1 MSEEKAE
8 RRPVEVGVM
17 LAPTP
22 GGDDLDNFASRLI
35 RDAETRLE
43 EASGRRWAFQ
53 SGERV
58 KLEGDGNRSGAD
70 FVGEATLRLA
80 EGSYDLVIVIT
91 DAPLLSAQDR
101 IVSGVASPLTRV
113 CVLSTRQL
121 RKPGRGPDLPLDSPQ
136 VRWNSATLLL
146 NLIGRVLGAA
156 AEAKEGAM
164 ARFVVDPKRNRAEP
178 YVPPEEI
185 RALSDRFVEREY
197 RVTGALS
204 ELWAHIRSIAFDP
217 AMLFHALIR
226 NRALLLPLRLSG
238 LAAAAMAP
246 VFILVF
252 TAEMWDAGLGMSNTT
267 AAVYAV
273 ITIAASTLY
282 LSFAQ
287 NLFLPRK
294 DTERLP
300 RHLALANVVIFTTIL
315 LGIIGLFFMVG
326 LISLALEVWVFPQGL
341 ISTWPTLHEP
351 EVTIWDKLRLA
362 AFVAT
367 VGVTTGALAGGLQRR
382 NVLRQLALFQT
393 AA

>member
-1 MSEEKAE
+1 MSGADEQ
-8 RRPVEVGVM
+8 RRSVEVGVII
-17 LAPTP
+17 APTP
-22 GGDDLDNFASRLI
+22 GGDDLGAFATKLVK
-35 RDAETRLE
+35 DVEARLE
-43 EASGRRWAFQ
+43 EASGRKWCFQ
-53 SGERV
+53 TGEKM
-58 KLEGDGNRSGAD
+58 KLETDENRSGAD
-70 FVGEATLRLA
+70 FVGQASLRLA
-80 EGSYDLVIVIT
+80 EGSYDLVIVVT

-101 IVSGVASPLTRV
+101 IVSGVASPLTRI
-113 CVLSTRQL
+113 CILSTRQL
-121 RKPGRGPDLPLDSPQ
+121 RKPGRGADLPLEAPQ

-146 NLIGRVLGAA
+146 NLVGRVLGARPD
-156 AEAKEGAM
+156 AKEGAM
-164 ARFVVDPKRNRAEP
+164 ARFAVDPERKRAEP

-185 RALSDRFVEREY
+185 RALSDRFLEGEY
-197 RVTGALS
+197 HVTGALS
-204 ELWAHIRSIAFDP
+204 ELWAHVKSIFHDP
-217 AMLFHALIR
+217 AMLVRALLR

-252 TAEMWDAGLGMSNTT
+252 TAEMWDAGLGMSNWT
-267 AAVYAV
+267 AVIYGL

-294 DTERLP
+294 ETEFLP
-300 RHLALANVVIFTTIL
+300 RHLALANVVIFMTIL
-315 LGIIGLFFMVG
+315 LGIIGLFVMVG

-351 EVTIWDKLRLA
+351 EVTIVDKLRLA

-382 NVLRQLALFQT
+382 NVLRQLALFET